1 MNSQANSQVLTADG
15 LKPRLVAVAAE
26 LLSESKPIK
35 LPTMREIAIAAGVS
49 LGAAY
54 RHFESQEDLFFAVV
68 TALFEDLE
76 RHIES
81 ANSSVKSRRDAIG
94 SIASAYVLWGLNNPG
109 GYQLLFETTDEPK
122 LLERG
127 LRPGLYLVE
136 NLSAIIGGG
145 KKASA
150 KDHQKLLRLWAS
162 LHGLVSLRN
171 HKLGMEW
178 PTTPEAEVR
187 NILGM
192 HLRA

>member
-1 MNSQANSQVLTADG
+1 MTSQAKSQVMSDES
-15 LKPRLVAVAAE
+15 LKSKLVVVAAD

-35 LPTMREIAIAAGVS
+35 LPTMREIALSAGVS

-68 TALFEDLE
+68 TTLFEDLE
-76 RHIES
+76 RHMES
-81 ANSSVKSRRDAIG
+81 ANSSARSRRDAIG

-109 GYQLLFETTDEPK
+109 GYQLLFETTDDPK
-122 LLERG
+122 LLEKG

-171 HKLGMEW
+171 HKHGMEW

-192 HLRA
+192 HLRS